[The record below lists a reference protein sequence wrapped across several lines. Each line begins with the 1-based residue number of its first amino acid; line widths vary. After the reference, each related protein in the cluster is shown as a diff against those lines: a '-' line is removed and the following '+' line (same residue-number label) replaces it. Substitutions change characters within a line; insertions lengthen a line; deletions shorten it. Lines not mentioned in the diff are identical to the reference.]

1 MYHGKELALNQLHG
15 NWQERFDNL
24 CRFKAQIEQ
33 YCPSSFVVID
43 HHTIKNKIN
52 RIYLCIALFNYEI

>member
-1 MYHGKELALNQLHG
+1 MNQLHG

-52 RIYLCIALFNYEI
+52 HIYLCIAFFNYEI